1 MPGPAAW
8 PGSGRARIGSL
19 PRKGINTMNMYLLGL
34 VLVLLGALVAG
45 VVRRRGRRR
54 ATQALLER
62 VRTRNSGVPHV
73 SANVKGA
80 CPADAARPGR
90 TAD

>member
-1 MPGPAAW
+1 M
-8 PGSGRARIGSL
+8 
-19 PRKGINTMNMYLLGL
+19 TMYLLGL
-34 VLVLLGALVAG
+34 VLVLLGVLVAG

-80 CPADAARPGR
+80 CAAEAARPGR